1 MLIFDP
7 TPPNL
12 RWCRLDCGEYVQGLC
27 RFDSDW
33 IENLEKEIPGL
44 EEEEVYVY
52 RLYHGGNYFPKTIS
66 RLESSS
72 LSQMEK
78 CIRLLPEHNDII
90 RKVAEYLYHR
100 FPAAQHILASDTAFF
115 RDIPSW
121 VTEYAVPQKL
131 KDIGI
136 RKYGSNGI
144 GHQWAAKTA
153 KEVFPTGKKV
163 ITVYLGNNTSLAA
176 IENGRARESSSGFT
190 PLEGIPSATGCGQ
203 IDPTI
208 LFQLYSA
215 GYSFEGINRILTRES
230 GFTGL
235 KGSRC
240 EYSDLLKRDGETIL
254 DEIRDIYCYNVIKQI
269 GAFIAT
275 LEGIDTVVFFTTLAE
290 ESLWLIEL
298 LGESLIPLG
307 LKFAGKPAAKRPGV
321 MITTLDSSIG
331 IVLLSFD
338 RWKVIADEVQD
349 FLQLDK
355 LFKLPKEKK
364 NG

>member
-12 RWCRLDCGEYVQGLC
+12 RWCRLDSEKHIQGIC

-44 EEEEVYVY
+44 EEEEVFVY
-52 RLYHGGNYFPKTIS
+52 KLYHGGNYFPKTIS
-66 RLESSS
+66 RLESLS
-72 LSQMEK
+72 LSQIDK
-78 CIRLLPEHNDII
+78 CIKLLPEHNDIT
-90 RKVAEYLYHR
+90 RKVADYLYHR
-100 FPAAQHILASDTAFF
+100 FPGARHILASDTAFF

-131 KDIGI
+131 KNIGI

-153 KEVFPTGKKV
+153 KEFSPTGEKI
-163 ITVYLGNNTSLAA
+163 ITVFLGNNTSLAA
-176 IENGRARESSSGFT
+176 IENGQARESSSGFT

-208 LFQLYSA
+208 IFQLYSA

-240 EYSDLLKRDGETIL
+240 EYSDLLKRDGDAIL

-269 GAFIAT
+269 GAFIAI
-275 LEGIDTVVFFTTLAE
+275 LGGIDTVVFFTPLTE
-290 ESLWLIEL
+290 KSLWLVEL

-307 LKFAGKPAAKRPGV
+307 LQFAGMPELKQGGN
-321 MITTLDSSIG
+321 MITTPDSSIG
-331 IVLLSFD
+331 LLLLSSN

-349 FLQLDK
+349 FLQLNK
-355 LFKLPKEKK
+355 SSQLPKGE
-364 NG
+364 